1 MALTLDLN
9 KSRQAL
15 VLNLA
20 KAGVS
25 EPPTVDVA
33 FVMDVSGSF
42 DDEHT
47 EGVTNDL
54 LTRLIPWAALFD
66 PDQKMEVYTF
76 SNGPRNVHHA
86 ADVSARNY
94 AGYVKREIIGCP
106 GYRGG
111 TDYSYVLER
120 VLSDF
125 GWGPAA
131 AQPRG
136 FFARLLG
143 GGASAPAPTAQP
155 RQTLIFFVTDGENSD
170 KARTTAL
177 LQASQARGDG
187 VYFHFLGVSNQSATF
202 PYIESLGREFGN
214 VGFTAVNQVRRW
226 VQQPDDAINQALI
239 SDELVAWLKKA
250 RA

>member
-9 KSRQAL
+9 KSQQAL

-25 EPPTVDVA
+25 DPPKVDVA

-42 DDEHT
+42 DDEHRQ
-47 EGVTNDL
+47 GVTNDL

-86 ADVSARNY
+86 VDVSARNY
-94 AGYVKREIIGCP
+94 AGYVQREIIGCP
-106 GYRGG
+106 GYQGG

-120 VLSDF
+120 VLADF
-125 GWGPAA
+125 GWAPAA
-131 AQPRG
+131 ARPQG

-143 GGASAPAPTAQP
+143 ASAAAAPAVAP
-155 RQTLIFFVTDGENSD
+155 RQTLIFFVTDGESSD
-170 KARTTAL
+170 EAKTTAL
-177 LQASQARGDG
+177 LKASQARGDG
-187 VYFHFLGVSNQSATF
+187 VYFHFLGVSNQSAKF
-202 PYIESLGREFGN
+202 PYIERLGEQFGN
-214 VGFTAVNQVRRW
+214 VGFTAVNQVRSW
-226 VQQPDDAINQALI
+226 VKQPDDAINQALI
-239 SDELVAWLKKA
+239 SDELVAWLKA
-250 RA
+250 GRA